1 MCGLPVDNFG
11 FQGGN
16 PHKMHACIA
25 DPLLSPK
32 PGFATDMS
40 VYTPPPPATCRSE
53 PWCIARIPFVLVH
66 SSVCYL
72 RHFEVSHIMC
82 SLHFNS
88 FAYWPKGYLALV
100 MGIFSLWYRDS
111 PPPPPPLWGI
121 LPCIACIGDSA
132 FIGRVY
138 CNSCADLT
146 SAFLQ
151 DQALLK
157 PAPEARHFAR

>member
-1 MCGLPVDNFG
+1 MHAHAQSSDLVPVSNSSRCVGHVCGLPVDSFG

-16 PHKMHACIA
+16 PHTMHACIA

-53 PWCIARIPFVLVH
+53 PWCIARIPFFLVH

-72 RHFEVSHIMC
+72 RHFELSHIMY

-111 PPPPPPLWGI
+111 PPPLVGH
-121 LPCIACIGDSA
+121 
-132 FIGRVY
+132 
-138 CNSCADLT
+138 LT
-146 SAFLQ
+146 MHRL
-151 DQALLK
+151 
-157 PAPEARHFAR
+157 HW